1 MTRTGDDRQAAGTGP
16 WWWARWRSAVLD
28 VGLALVSAA
37 ECAAEGV
44 PFAREAGVPVAVG
57 VVLGLLA
64 GSVLLVRR
72 RWPIAVVL
80 VAIAVTPARM
90 GFLLGVVGLY
100 TLAACE
106 LPRRVIGALA
116 GMSFL
121 GTMIVTFVRVGQDM
135 ARGDFTIGNWFVPFA
150 AVTTSIGLTA
160 PPLLL
165 GLYVGARRRL
175 MESLRERADS
185 LERELQLLAERAEE
199 RAEWARSE
207 ERTRIAR
214 EMHDVVAHRVS
225 LMVVHAAA
233 LQAVARKDPEKAAR
247 NAALVADMGRQA
259 LTELREMLGVL
270 RSSDG
275 GRSVRRERAVVPAP
289 APAPARESV
298 GPAAVGEAVAAG
310 VSSASVGSGEA
321 SAGVVRSGEGPSLAE
336 LEELVGQSAA
346 AGMAVDLSVE
356 GEVRSYGREI
366 EQTAY
371 RVVQE
376 ALTNV
381 HKHAAGAKTHVRLA
395 HRGSE
400 IAMQVENEPPPEP
413 ASAES
418 AGLPSG
424 GNGLVGMRER
434 VVALGGVFVSG
445 PTEAGGFKVSAV
457 IPASS

>member
-1 MTRTGDDRQAAGTGP
+1 MTTTGEEHARALTGP
-16 WWWARWRSAVLD
+16 WWWARWRSALLD
-28 VGLALVSAA
+28 GSLAALSAM

-44 PFAREAGVPVAVG
+44 PFARDAGIPASVG
-57 VVLGLLA
+57 IVFGLIA

-72 RWPIAVVL
+72 KWPLAVVL
-80 VAIAVTPARM
+80 VSIAITPAEM
-90 GFLLGVVGLY
+90 GFLMGVVGLY

-106 LPRRVIGALA
+106 LPRRVIGSLA
-116 GMSFL
+116 SMSLL
-121 GTMIVTFVRVGQDM
+121 GTAIVTFVRVRQDM
-135 ARGDFTIGNWFVPFA
+135 ARGDLTLGDWFVPFA
-150 AVTTSIGLTA
+150 AAATALGLTA
-160 PPLLL
+160 PPVLL

-199 RAEWARSE
+199 RAEWARNE

-233 LQAVARKDPEKAAR
+233 LQAVARKDPEKAVR
-247 NAALVADMGRQA
+247 NAALVGDMGRQA

-270 RSSDG
+270 RAG
-275 GRSVRRERAVVPAP
+275 EGVERRAAAVPL
-289 APAPARESV
+289 
-298 GPAAVGEAVAAG
+298 AAVGEAAAEA
-310 VSSASVGSGEA
+310 ASRAAAAEA
-321 SAGVVRSGEGPSLAE
+321 GAAEGPCLSE

-346 AGMAVDLSVE
+346 AGMVVDLSVE
-356 GEVRSYGREI
+356 GEVRSYAAEI

-381 HKHAAGAKTHVRLA
+381 HKHAAGAKTRVRLA
-395 HRGSE
+395 HRVSE
-400 IAMQVENEPPPEP
+400 IAMQVENGPPPEL
-413 ASAES
+413 ASAS
-418 AGLPSG
+418 AAGLPSG

-445 PTEAGGFKVSAV
+445 PTDAGGFRVSAV
-457 IPASS
+457 IPAV

>member
-1 MTRTGDDRQAAGTGP
+1 MTTTGEEHARGLTGP
-16 WWWARWRSAVLD
+16 WWWDRWRSAVFD
-28 VGLALVSAA
+28 GCLALASAV
-37 ECAAEGV
+37 ECGAEGI
-44 PFAREAGVPVAVG
+44 PFARDAGIPVWVGIVFG
-57 VVLGLLA
+57 VVA

-72 RWPIAVVL
+72 KWPIAVVL
-80 VAIAVTPARM
+80 VAIAITPAEM

-116 GMSFL
+116 GMSLL
-121 GTMIVTFVRVGQDM
+121 GTAVVTFVRVRQDM
-135 ARGDFTIGNWFVPFA
+135 ARGDLTLGDWFVPFA
-150 AVTTSIGLTA
+150 AVTTALGLTA
-160 PPLLL
+160 PPVLL

-199 RAEWARSE
+199 RAEWARNE

-233 LQAVARKDPEKAAR
+233 LQAVARKDPEKAVR
-247 NAALVADMGRQA
+247 NAALVGDMGRQA

-270 RSSDG
+270 RAGEDV
-275 GRSVRRERAVVPAP
+275 GRR
-289 APAPARESV
+289 
-298 GPAAVGEAVAAG
+298 AAG
-310 VSSASVGSGEA
+310 VPLAAVREAAAAAASRVAVED
-321 SAGVVRSGEGPSLAE
+321 GPWLGE
-336 LEELVGQSAA
+336 LEELIGQSAA
-346 AGMAVDLSVE
+346 AGMVVDLSVE
-356 GEVRSYGREI
+356 GEVRSYAAEV

-395 HRGSE
+395 HRLSE
-400 IAMQVENEPPPEP
+400 IAMQVENESPPEP
-413 ASAES
+413 GSASA

-424 GNGLVGMRER
+424 GNGLLGMRER

-445 PTEAGGFKVSAV
+445 PTDAGGFRVSAV
-457 IPASS
+457 IPAV